1 MTKAKAKKTSKKK
14 LTGTTFVVSAPSGAG
29 KSTLCS
35 RLMSKMPNL
44 KLSVSYTTRPPRKGE
59 KQDVH
64 YSFVTEK
71 KFMNLIAKG
80 EFAEWAMVHGNL
92 YGTSLKRI
100 RKLNRDGYDIIL
112 DVDVRGAQQL
122 RSTCNEAVYIFILPP
137 SLRTLKK
144 RLKDRSTD
152 SSETITQ
159 RMKNAGGEI
168 AHYREY
174 DYVVVNDNIDQA
186 LKDLESIISST
197 KLRTE
202 RADHGWIKN
211 IIR

>member
-1 MTKAKAKKTSKKK
+1 MTKAKAKKTTKKK
-14 LTGTTFVVSAPSGAG
+14 TKGVTFVVSAPSGAG

-35 RLMSKMPNL
+35 RLTSKMPNL

-59 KQDVH
+59 IQDVH
-64 YSFVTEK
+64 YSFVSEK

-100 RKLNRDGYDIIL
+100 RKLNRDGYDIIF
-112 DVDVRGAQQL
+112 DVDVRGAKQL
-122 RSTCNEAVYIFILPP
+122 RGTCHDAVYIFILPP
-137 SLRTLKK
+137 SLTTLRK

-152 SSETITQ
+152 SSETIAQ
-159 RMKNAGGEI
+159 RMKNARVEI
-168 AHYREY
+168 GHYAEY
-174 DYVVVNDNIDQA
+174 DYIVVNDNIDQA
-186 LKDLESIISST
+186 LKDLESIMNST

-202 RADHGWIKN
+202 QADHTWIKN
-211 IIR
+211 SIK